1 MNLRTALE
9 LGRVSNLP
17 TTWSNVLAGLVL
29 AGASDA
35 QLATAPWL
43 MLAVSL
49 QYVGGMYLNDAFDR
63 EIDARERPTRPIPS
77 GRVRAS
83 TVFALGYGMLAAGLG
98 VLAWLG
104 FAGAGTGTGAGPLL
118 AGVALCGCIVLY
130 DARHKGNPLAPLVM
144 GACRVLV
151 YAVAALSVAGALPFA
166 VLVGMGALWSY
177 LIGLSYAARQESLNR
192 IGSAWPL
199 ACLALP
205 LALLP
210 LAFPALLQSPSGL
223 GLLLLLAASTG
234 HSVALLMRPALRNV
248 PRAVGQLIAGI
259 SLLDA
264 ALIAAHGHATLTLT
278 AVVAWAVTRVF
289 QRIVPGT

>member
-17 TTWSNVLAGLVL
+17 TTWSNVLAGLAL
-29 AGASDA
+29 AGASSA
-35 QLATAPWL
+35 QFASAPWL

-63 EIDARERPTRPIPS
+63 EVDARERPSRPIPS
-77 GRVRAS
+77 GRVHAR
-83 TVFALGYGMLAAGLG
+83 TVFALGYAMLAAGVALLG
-98 VLAWLG
+98 AIG
-104 FAGAGTGTGAGPLL
+104 FAAGGPGAAPLL
-118 AGVALCGCIVLY
+118 AGLALCGCIVLY
-130 DARHKGNPLAPLVM
+130 DARHKGNPLAPVVM

-151 YAVAALSVAGALPFA
+151 YAVAAFSVQSALPSSL
-166 VLVGMGALWSY
+166 LVGMGALWSY

-192 IGSAWPL
+192 IGSVWPL

-205 LALLP
+205 LVLP
-210 LAFPALLQSPSGL
+210 LALPGFELGSPATA
-223 GLLLLLAASTG
+223 LLLLSSL
-234 HSVALLMRPALRNV
+234 HSIYSVGFLVRTERRNV

-264 ALIAAHGHATLTLT
+264 ALIAAQGQLFLALAAVAAWAATLLLQR
-278 AVVAWAVTRVF
+278 VVA
-289 QRIVPGT
+289 GT